1 MCCEGDC
8 RPLGFLLGLPFA
20 LLSLVISLVGIVVWI
35 VVVELHMPVLPLRDG
50 VGGAGAGA
58 DQSPNSCHGVVYF
71 SNPLLTIWVFS

>member
-1 MCCEGDC
+1 
-8 RPLGFLLGLPFA
+8 
-20 LLSLVISLVGIVVWI
+20 
-35 VVVELHMPVLPLRDG
+35 MPVLPLRDG